1 MLDTAYFEREAHRL
15 AREIL
20 IEAAA
25 PPPSL
30 DLTKWVPQH
39 VRVPDGPREGQLWDL
54 SLTPFWREILE
65 CLSPNHPATRVT
77 VRKSAQLGFT
87 MVLIAW
93 MLAIVAVVKRRA
105 MIVMPSLG
113 VARDFVSE
121 KLQPAIDKC
130 AAAAALIVPQKPRAG
145 DGSTALNKKFPG
157 GSLRLTGANSTAD
170 LRSKTIPLIGC
181 DEIDEYDKDLGGQG
195 DPMGMIDARQL
206 AFHASGN
213 FKKLEGGTPT
223 VKGYSRIDESFEES
237 DQRYYE
243 VPCPHCGEAQDL
255 VWEQLHWQEEWPHQA
270 EYACRH
276 CGGMIGHHEKQR
288 MLRAGKWVARAPGAG
303 RHPGF
308 HINALY
314 SPFTTWD
321 AMVAAYLKAKDDPLE
336 LKAWSNLWK
345 GESFEVKGEAP
356 TWQELKQR
364 AQAIDL
370 YRRGEIPDEALVITA
385 SVDVQ
390 GSWLEVGLWGW
401 GVGKTSYALD
411 RFVIQGD
418 PNDLKVWG
426 ELEAYRQ
433 REFRTK
439 GCFPRVIE
447 MMAIDSGY
455 LTPMVYNFV
464 RGKDANVK
472 GGRRVMAIKGA
483 STRTEW
489 VLGNR
494 KKVDFTLHGQSKR
507 GSVYRYMVG
516 GHVAKI
522 AIYGRLGL
530 KGPNQAGQFPP
541 GFCHFA
547 SDFDDDFYQ
556 QHTAE
561 LMIPVQRRGGRI
573 DYEWR
578 KPRGQRNEV
587 LDLAVYAYAAAVAIG
602 LDRTSP
608 AQWARLA
615 EERMAAAPE
624 KGQLDML
631 AAVIAPPDGEQP
643 KEEKKSLARK
653 LAS

>member
-1 MLDTAYFEREAHRL
+1 MLDTGYFEREADFL

-20 IEAAA
+20 IKASA

-30 DLTKWVPQH
+30 DLTKWVPQN

-54 SLTPFWREILE
+54 SLTPFWRDILE
-65 CLSPNHPATRVT
+65 CLSPTHPATRVT

-93 MLAIVAVVKRRA
+93 MLAIVSVIRRRA
-105 MIVMPSLG
+105 MVVMPSLAT
-113 VARDFVSE
+113 ARDFVSE

-130 AAAAALIVPQKPRAG
+130 DTASRLIVPQKPRAG

-206 AFHASGN
+206 AFHATGN
-213 FKKLEGGTPT
+213 YKKLEGGTPT
-223 VKGYSRIDESFEES
+223 VRGYSRIDESFDES

-243 VPCPHCGEAQDL
+243 VPCPHCGGTQAL
-255 VWEQLHWQEEWPHQA
+255 VWEQLHYQEEWPHQA
-270 EYACRH
+270 EYACLH
-276 CGGMIGHHEKQR
+276 CGTMIGHHEKLR
-288 MLRAGKWVARAPGAG
+288 MLRLGKWVAHSPGPG

-321 AMVAAYLKAKDDPLE
+321 AMVAAYLKSKDDPLE
-336 LKAWSNLWK
+336 LKAWTNLWK

-356 TWQELKQR
+356 TWQELKER

-370 YRRGEIPDEALVITA
+370 YKRGEIPDEALFLTA

-390 GSWLEVGLWGW
+390 GTWLEVALWGY
-401 GVGKTSYALD
+401 GIGQTSYTID
-411 RFVIQGD
+411 RFVLPGD
-418 PNDLKVWG
+418 PNGLEVWAK
-426 ELEAYRQ
+426 LEEWRQ
-433 REFRTK
+433 KDFVTK
-439 GCFPRVIE
+439 SGYPRVVE
-447 MMAIDSGY
+447 MMAIDCGY
-455 LTPMVYNFV
+455 LPQMVYNFV
-464 RGKDANVK
+464 RGKEKNVR
-472 GGRRVMAIKGA
+472 GGRRVMAVKGA

-494 KKVDFTLHGQSKR
+494 KKVDFTLHGQTKR
-507 GSVYRYMVG
+507 GSVFRYMVG

-530 KGPNQAGQFPP
+530 KGPNTAGQYPA

-561 LMIPVQRRGGRI
+561 LLIPVQRRGGRV

-587 LDLAVYAYAAAVAIG
+587 LDLAVYSYAAAIALG
-602 LDRTSP
+602 MDRMTP
-608 AQWARLA
+608 EQWKKLA
-615 EERMAAAPE
+615 VERTAGEPE

-631 AAVIAPPDGEQP
+631 AAVVAPQSSDEKP
-643 KEEKKSLARK
+643 EEKKSLARK